1 MSTHFGKKEVFIS
14 LDGGEVGFKLIGKM
28 TNLSVAGLVDTETDY
43 NKLLAM
49 GGHYSV
55 NIAESARKALQELYP
70 PIDDMGDAA
79 WRVSLDYVTVGQTY
93 GFALKALLAK
103 PGAPAKD
110 SGDWK
115 MLHLWWAVLTALV
128 CTKS

>member
-1 MSTHFGKKEVFIS
+1 MSTHFGKKEVLIS
-14 LDGGEVGFKLIGKM
+14 LDGGELGFKTLGKVQK
-28 TNLSVAGLVDTETDY
+28 LSVPGVVDTETDY
-43 NKLLAM
+43 DKLLAM

-55 NIAESARKALQELYP
+55 NIADSARNALQVLYP
-70 PIDDMGDAA
+70 AIDNMGDAA
-79 WRVSLDYVTVGQTY
+79 WRVKLDYVSVGQTY

-115 MLHLWWAVLTALV
+115 MLHLWWSVLTACV

>member
-14 LDGGEVGFKLIGKM
+14 LDAGEAGFKTLGKV
-28 TNLSVAGLVDTETDY
+28 TKLSVAGLLDTETDY
-43 NKLLAM
+43 EKLLGM
-49 GGHYSV
+49 GGPYTV
-55 NIAESARKALQELYP
+55 NIADSARKALQVLYP
-70 PIDDMGDAA
+70 AIDDMGDAA
-79 WRVSLDYVTVGQTY
+79 WRVKLDYVTVGQTY